1 MIVTS
6 NAIKI
11 RDSDLTYQIAN
22 KCLNVCDPVEMIK
35 TNKHDSYHPPAV
47 LLIGS
52 AHKRKEKKE
61 KNKEKKMA
69 LTEPTSHRTAS
80 KC

>member
-1 MIVTS
+1 MIVTG

-11 RDSDLTYQIAN
+11 RDSDLTCKVAN
-22 KCLNVCDPVEMIK
+22 KCLNVCDLVEMVK

-52 AHKRKEKKE
+52 ARKRKEKKW
-61 KNKEKKMA
+61 
-69 LTEPTSHRTAS
+69 R
-80 KC
+80 